1 MWFSKYCWMGEK
13 YFYVPVI
20 WASKIFKK
28 YQESIRL
35 PNNYNSENKSTRFE
49 YHMTRHTRQRFYLK
63 SRYHANLILAEIWI
77 MQTVNYCSQ
86 AGTTTWTVSKYGV
99 FSGMYFPV
107 FGLNAGKYGPGKT
120 PYLDTFH
127 AVDAPQRIWR

>member
-1 MWFSKYCWMGEK
+1 MGEK

-77 MQTVNYCSQ
+77 MQTVNYCS
-86 AGTTTWTVSKYGV
+86 
-99 FSGMYFPV
+99 
-107 FGLNAGKYGPGKT
+107 
-120 PYLDTFH
+120 
-127 AVDAPQRIWR
+127 